1 MKRKLAALLTAL
13 FLLLPLAGCRN
24 VGQSALKQDDT
35 LSIVSTIFA
44 PYDFA
49 RELTKGV
56 PNVTLTM
63 LLKPGGDS
71 HSFEPTPQDII
82 TLQNADLFLYAGGE
96 SDEWVNTLLES
107 TASESRRILSL
118 IDCVEALEEETIEGM
133 TEHHHHQEEDGSHE
147 EEAHEYDE
155 HVWTS
160 PKNAMRIVEEMSQT
174 LAALLPEYAERVA
187 ENTESYLEKLAAL
200 DESFRE
206 TVNGGVRREII
217 MGDRFPF
224 LYFAKEYGLEYYA
237 AFSGCAS
244 DSEPS
249 VQTMAFLIDKVK
261 EDNIPVVFHIELTN
275 ESIADTICAETG
287 AKKLLLH
294 ACHNISKADFAAG
307 ESYLSLMEKNV
318 ENLKEALS

>member
-1 MKRKLAALLTAL
+1 MKRSLSALLTAL
-13 FLLLPLAGCRN
+13 FLLLPLAGCQSP
-24 VGQSALKQDDT
+24 GQAVQKQDDAI
-35 LSIVSTIFA
+35 SIVSTIFA

-49 RELTKGV
+49 RELTRDV

-96 SDEWVNTLLES
+96 SDEWVKTMLKS
-107 TASESRRILSL
+107 TASESRRIISL
-118 IDCVEALEEETIEGM
+118 IDCVEALEEETVEGM
-133 TEHHHHQEEDGSHE
+133 TDHHHHDEQEGHADKE
-147 EEAHEYDE
+147 HEYDE

-160 PKNAMRIVEEMSQT
+160 PKNAMKIVKQMSQT
-174 LAALLPEYAERVA
+174 LVSLLPESAKQIA
-187 ENTESYLEKLAAL
+187 ANTESYLKKLSKL

-206 TVNGGVRREII
+206 VVKNGVRTEII

-224 LYFAKEYGLEYYA
+224 LYFAKEYGLSYYA
-237 AFSGCAS
+237 AFRGCAS

-249 VQTMAFLIDKVK
+249 VQTMTFLIDKVK
-261 EDNIPVVFHIELTN
+261 KDKIPVVFHIELAN
-275 ESIADTICAETG
+275 ESNADTHCAETG

-307 ESYLSLMEKNV
+307 ESYLSLMARNV
-318 ENLKEALS
+318 TNLKEALS